1 MGLVLKG
8 KAMQQTPSALFPS
21 APQAHLSK
29 DGAKRR
35 REHLRHIHRMTHE
48 QQIALI
54 EEARAAR
61 TREQQVES
69 PSSACDRPL

>member
-1 MGLVLKG
+1 MS
-8 KAMQQTPSALFPS
+8 QTPSATSIS
-21 APQAHLSK
+21 APPGTHLPK

-48 QQIALI
+48 QQIVLI

-61 TREQQVES
+61 SREQDQNQ
-69 PSSACDRPL
+69 

>member
-1 MGLVLKG
+1 MKLVLKD
-8 KAMQQTPSALFPS
+8 KAMQQTPSILSPS

-35 REHLRHIHRMTHE
+35 REHLRHIHRMTHD
-48 QQIALI
+48 QQMALI

-61 TREQQVES
+61 LREQDHR
-69 PSSACDRPL
+69 A